1 MKLKDPLNLSQSDFA
16 RLSNVSKQSV
26 AEAAQKGKLQKIDKL
41 YSLKSQVNIHYLI
54 SHGCDIEKYILSATQ
69 AMEAMSEP
77 VKKKTTKKKA
87 KERQIE
93 SGGAVRKKSSQPLI
107 NTLNPDDF
115 KMKPGEG
122 GTDTGISKKF
132 LLEIKLLE
140 EQIRKAWITNERAL
154 NNLIELSVVTA
165 VLEACG
171 QSVQKN
177 FVDFS
182 RRHSNYIAN
191 KICHPEC
198 EKDIENILSDRI
210 AVSIRAFKTE
220 VISLMDSE
228 ILQSLDDDEEENIEH
243 EEDFENEED

>member
-77 VKKKTTKKKA
+77 VKKKTTAKAKAKKA
-87 KERQIE
+87 QGK
-93 SGGAVRKKSSQPLI
+93 I
-107 NTLNPDDF
+107 NNLNPDDF

-165 VLEACG
+165 IFG
-171 QSVQKN
+171 IISQSVQKN

-210 AVSIRAFKTE
+210 AVSIRAFKAE
-220 VISLMDSE
+220 VISLMGSE